1 MKNIRER
8 KDIGEF
14 IIDNRGEGLTRFTR
28 GTFGSTKSSYMDLN
42 IRYMEFVLGLQK
54 WLHNDGYI
62 QDIFPGLNADERE
75 FIVSGLTP
83 EAWNKIFGE
92 EEEDN
97 NDNELSEEPGR

>member
-14 IIDNRGEGLTRFTR
+14 IIDNRGEELTRFTR

-54 WLHNDGYI
+54 WLHNAANI

-83 EAWNKIFGE
+83 EAWNAIFG
-92 EEEDN
+92 EEDN
-97 NDNELSEEPGR
+97 NDNELSEEPGSE